1 LRLAPLWQLGR
12 LARAEANGFPG
23 DVLSLNLFEGKRMSL
38 LVIRGECNGS
48 GTAGGSQADA

>member
-1 LRLAPLWQLGR
+1 MRLAPLWQLGR